1 MDTIIY
7 DISTEEYSVY
17 CIYQPTSKDFL
28 SEVFVKVPNA
38 VYYLV
43 MRHEYQPTM
52 ATLLLLA
59 KQHGV
64 KSPRPYKAGQP
75 CDGSIGAPAYYLY
88 FTLCTHFSFSPT
100 ELYEEAYPGE
110 TLTPEEVQSI
120 ISFATWQE
128 VEVITEWSDT
138 TITRILESLTEINHH
153 QLRTVVEEHLTRFFN
168 SKKRKMY

>member
-38 VYYLV
+38 VYYHV
-43 MRHEYQPTM
+43 MRHEYQPNV

-59 KQHGV
+59 KYDGV

-75 CDGSIGAPAYYLY
+75 CDGSIGAPVYFLY
-88 FTLCTHFSFSPT
+88 VKLCAHFSFSAID
-100 ELYEEAYPGE
+100 LYEEAYSGE
-110 TLTPEEVQSI
+110 TITNNDIQSI
-120 ISFATWQE
+120 CSFATWQG
-128 VEVITEWSDT
+128 VEDITEWSDT